1 MDTAAVNR
9 VFRAQH
15 GVISLAQARTSGMS
29 ERQILHRVDLSQWLI
44 EREHSS
50 ARSIWPIPV
59 PVL

>member
-29 ERQILHRVDLSQWLI
+29 ERQILHRVDLSQWL
-44 EREHSS
+44 RVHAKVFRHAVSP
-50 ARSIWPIPV
+50 RS
-59 PVL
+59 

>member
-29 ERQILHRVDLSQWLI
+29 ERQILHRVDLSQWL
-44 EREHSS
+44 RVDAKVFRHAVSP
-50 ARSIWPIPV
+50 RS
-59 PVL
+59 